1 MTTGKKEEFR
11 KPTKYS
17 FNKAVQNSLGV
28 FVMVILLII
37 LVITII
43 VIECVSI
50 FDFSAEKRL
59 ESRNLYSK
67 LTKKPVKPIESTKST
82 KRIRKSNSFRNRN
95 PQSELATKPVKLL
108 DSTRTTVKLRKA
120 KRSNFF
126 GTTTKKAI
134 AEKAPSTKVDVIIC
148 VIAASV
154 DDPAT
159 SNFRT
164 DPYSKLTK
172 HQGNAKS
179 FKRKSKRP
187 GRV

>member
-1 MTTGKKEEFR
+1 MTTGKKQEFR
-11 KPTKYS
+11 KPIKYS
-17 FNKAVQNSLGV
+17 FNKAIQNSLEV
-28 FVMVILLII
+28 FVMLILLII

-43 VIECVSI
+43 VVECVSI

-59 ESRNLYSK
+59 ETRNLYSK
-67 LTKKPVKPIESTKST
+67 LTKKPVKPIESTKPAR
-82 KRIRKSNSFRNRN
+82 RICKSNSFRNRS
-95 PQSELATKPVKLL
+95 PQSELTTKPVKLSDL
-108 DSTRTTVKLRKA
+108 TKTAVKLRKG
-120 KRSNFF
+120 KRSEIF
-126 GTTTKKAI
+126 GTTTKKVI
-134 AEKAPSTKVDVIIC
+134 AEEAPSTKVDVIIC